1 MKIVL
6 AGTMAGRGGIQTHY
20 QWLSRALLEGGHSVR
35 VLSLGPA
42 LDGSDKARETEL
54 AAFGDFEV
62 ICPQFNAD
70 KARVGPMATGLR
82 ILNFLRRWKP
92 DSYLACGTGWNL
104 FLPAILGLR
113 STRTFHEVMSGVPTG
128 RKDSRWAVRFGFN
141 EVLAQAGPVGE
152 NFARHFG
159 WKRPITV
166 LPAFPEPLEVTGNVP
181 EGVTH
186 TVPFGQAKAAFFS
199 RLVPHKGALWLV
211 RQWPRLSQSLKELH
225 IFGKGPEEGPIREL
239 IKSEGWE
246 DKVFCHGPYP
256 DGQDYIDLLTG
267 FDLTLLPTT
276 GAEGAPLVLLESMAC
291 AVPFV
296 AYGVGGIP
304 DYTNPD
310 SEIVS
315 PDDPDSFVEAV
326 ERTIRRLDEGTLDHE
341 RLQRFYMEKFSFRA
355 LKERWL
361 GWLES

>member
-1 MKIVL
+1 MRIIL
-6 AGTMAGRGGIQTHY
+6 AGTLSGRGGVQTHFE
-20 QWLSRALLEGGHSVR
+20 WLSKALASSNHSVLI
-35 VLSLGPA
+35 LSLNSQMEKGDSERA
-42 LDGSDKARETEL
+42 ASISSSGKIQVHYVKA
-54 AAFGDFEV
+54 
-62 ICPQFNAD
+62 
-70 KARVGPMATGLR
+70 ATGR
-82 ILNFLRRWKP
+82 ARTFVGTGIAIYKAITDFQP
-92 DSYLACGTGWNL
+92 DVYLACGTGWNL
-104 FLPAILGLR
+104 F
-113 STRTFHEVMSGVPTG
+113 VPPIFSKHPRRIYHDVTAG
-128 RKDSRWAVRFGFN
+128 YPHGKLDSRHAVRFGFH
-141 EVLAQAGPVGE
+141 EVIAQAAPVAD
-152 NFARHFG
+152 NFGKYFH